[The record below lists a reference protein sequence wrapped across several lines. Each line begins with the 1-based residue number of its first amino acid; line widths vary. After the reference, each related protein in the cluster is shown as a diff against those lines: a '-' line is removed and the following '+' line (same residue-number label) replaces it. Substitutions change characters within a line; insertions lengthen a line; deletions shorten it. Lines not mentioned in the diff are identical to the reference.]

1 MKEVQSSN
9 QSSIVRQFLASISR
23 CVNAP
28 GAGAGFFRK
37 INNQARS
44 SAKPGKATMGDSE
57 GLSACRN
64 STLPGIAE
72 NHGYETDTKD

>member
-1 MKEVQSSN
+1 MRREPG
-9 QSSIVRQFLASISR
+9 RAS
-23 CVNAP
+23 
-28 GAGAGFFRK
+28 FE